1 MKRRPAL
8 GLLLTTWMA
17 VSLSC
22 FPLARLPGTSTLGA
36 ATALSTAA
44 AESAGT
50 ETNLA
55 TRPLPP
61 PTLFKTGWED
71 RTPWQVGL
79 IPEARKT
86 LAELPAA
93 PVYHMDVIL
102 QEDLIHLTVR
112 QEVLYTNL
120 EGTPLDRLYFH
131 LYPNLFGG
139 RLEITSAR
147 LNGNSA
153 PVTLEQNDALLRL
166 PFSPALGQGEAVVI
180 ALDFNVT
187 VPTGGNSNYNTFAYS
202 DGVLALAQFYPI
214 LAVYAPGEGWDTQLP
229 PAYGDV
235 LYADAS
241 LYQIRLTAP
250 ASVELVSSGVVTH
263 QEEKKN
269 QQIQTIAAGPVREF
283 YLAARQEF
291 DKISRK
297 SGGTIIN
304 SYAPPGSEESARL
317 VLETAASAL
326 ESFNNRIGP
335 FPFTEYDLVA
345 TATDALGVEYPG
357 VVAISGHLYAP
368 KGSEANTLGGI
379 YLESTVAHETAHQWF
394 YGIIGNDQIREP
406 WLDEAMA
413 QYSTWLYFLD
423 RYGAEGAGGYRQSWQ
438 QRWETVKKEK
448 IPIGLPVADYS
459 PQEYSAIVYG
469 RGPIFIQELEKEMGK
484 QAFAAFLQTYY
495 QAYQWKI
502 AAGKDFKALAE
513 QQCACNLTPLFEQW
527 VNSQ

>member
-1 MKRRPAL
+1 MKKHPAL
-8 GLLLTTWMA
+8 GLLTAWMA
-17 VSLSC
+17 ACLSC
-22 FPLARLPGTSTLGA
+22 FPLAGLARLSTPGA
-36 ATALSTAA
+36 AAALPTAITA
-44 AESAGT
+44 SAGT
-50 ETNLA
+50 ETKPAAL
-55 TRPLPP
+55 PLPP
-61 PTLFKTGWED
+61 PALFNFAWED
-71 RTPWQVGL
+71 RSPWQAVL
-79 IPEARKT
+79 IPAAQKT
-86 LAELPAA
+86 LDELPAA
-93 PVYHMDVIL
+93 PVYHLDVTI
-102 QEDLIHLTVR
+102 QEDLTHLAAR

-147 LNGNSA
+147 LNGNPA
-153 PVTLEQNDALLRL
+153 PVTLEQNDTLLRL
-166 PFSPALGQGEAVVI
+166 SLSPSLQHGEAVVI
-180 ALDFNVT
+180 SLDFNVT
-187 VPTGGNSNYNTFAYS
+187 VPTGGNSNYNTFSYS

-214 LAVYAPGEGWDTQLP
+214 LAAYAPGKGWDTQLP

-241 LYQIRLTAP
+241 LYQVRLTAP
-250 ASVELVSSGVVTH
+250 LSLELVSSGVVTH
-263 QEEKKN
+263 QEEMGR
-269 QQIQTIAAGPVREF
+269 QQNQTIAAGPVREF

-291 DKISRK
+291 HKISRK
-297 SGGTIIN
+297 SGETTIN

-335 FPFTEYDLVA
+335 YPFTEYDIVA

-357 VVAISGHLYAP
+357 VVAISGHLYAL
-368 KGSEANTLGGI
+368 KGSEASTPGAI

-394 YGIIGNDQIREP
+394 YGVIGNDQIREP

-423 RYGAEGAGGYRQSWQ
+423 RYGAEEAGGYRQSWQ
-438 QRWETVKKEK
+438 QRWETVKKAK

-469 RGPIFIQELEKEMGK
+469 RGPIFIQEMEKEMGE
-484 QAFAAFLQTYY
+484 QAFDAFLQAYY
-495 QAYQWKI
+495 QAYQWEI

-513 QQCACNLTPLFEQW
+513 QYCACSLTPLFEQW